1 MPNYGT
7 HTYNT
12 DVQACLVLSG
22 NAIDD
27 GLDWEVSV
35 TVACTSPYVPAQV
48 YGPPENCYPS
58 EGPEFEWDEFPVL
71 E

>member
-1 MPNYGT
+1 MTNYGT

-12 DVQACLVLSG
+12 DLQGCLVLSG

-35 TVACTSPYVPAQV
+35 TVTCT
-48 YGPPENCYPS
+48 
-58 EGPEFEWDEFPVL
+58 
-71 E
+71 